1 MFGFGKK
8 ETVGEE
14 MPKARKTPNYKEILN
29 PMMDSGNYIYEQERI
44 LQDQELETTSGL
56 NRIRDSFQAVQE
68 QSQNATASVEGLK
81 EQFNSVIDITGQF
94 EDIINRMVSTADE
107 THENMDKIRASSGS
121 VNDTIGTMEQVFDE
135 FQKSYDDISDKINAI
150 NGIANQTNLLALN
163 ASIEAAR
170 AGEAG
175 RGFAVVADQVTKLSV
190 EIKDM
195 IADIGVSMETLTQNN
210 ENLMSSIDSTRKAM
224 EESMQHIN
232 ETEEIVE
239 NIKSVAQEIEDG
251 NSSMMDVIN
260 TCNSEV
266 DGVVDTIT
274 GSKVYYDEVE
284 DNIQVMSE
292 QITRKGLIFE
302 DLNNI
307 LEQYPDYLKKI
318 SNRM

>member
-1 MFGFGKK
+1 MFGFGKR
-8 ETVGEE
+8 ETVAEE
-14 MPKARKTPNYKEILN
+14 MPKARKTPDYKEILN
-29 PMMDSGNYIYEQERI
+29 PMMDSGNYIYEQEKT
-44 LQDQELETTSGL
+44 LQEQELETTAGL
-56 NRIRDSFQAVQE
+56 NRIRDSFHAVQE
-68 QSQNATASVEGLK
+68 QSQNATDSVEGLK

-239 NIKSVAQEIEDG
+239 NIKSVAREIEDG

-260 TCNSEV
+260 TCTSEV

>member
-8 ETVGEE
+8 EVEE
-14 MPKARKTPNYKEILN
+14 EKRVEKKSPNYKEILN
-29 PMMDSGNYIYEQERI
+29 PMIDSGKYIYNQEKI
-44 LQDQELETTSGL
+44 LQEQELETTAGL
-56 NRIRDSFQAVQE
+56 NRIRDSFHAVQD
-68 QSQNATASVEGLK
+68 QSQQATESVEGLK
-81 EQFNSVIDITGQF
+81 EQFNSVTDITCQF
-94 EDIINRMVSTADE
+94 EDIINRMVATADE

-121 VNDTIGTMEQVFDE
+121 VNETIGTMEQVFDE
-135 FQKSYDDISDKINAI
+135 FQKSYDDIQEKVNAI

-195 IADIGVSMETLTQNN
+195 IADIGVSMEALTQNN
-210 ENLMSSIDSTRKAM
+210 QNLMDSIEGTRNAM
-224 EESMQHIN
+224 SESMEHIN

-251 NSSMMDVIN
+251 NASMMEVIN
-260 TCNSEV
+260 TCTNEV

-284 DNIQVMSE
+284 DNIVVMSE

-307 LEQYPDYLKKI
+307 LEQYPDYIKQI
-318 SNRM
+318 ANRV

>member
-29 PMMDSGNYIYEQERI
+29 PMMDSGNYIYEQEKI

>member
-29 PMMDSGNYIYEQERI
+29 PMMDSGNYIYEQEKI

-68 QSQNATASVEGLK
+68 QSRNATASVEGLK

-224 EESMQHIN
+224 EESMHHIN

>member
-8 ETVGEE
+8 ESVAEE
-14 MPKARKTPNYKEILN
+14 MPKARKTPDYKEILN
-29 PMMDSGNYIYEQERI
+29 PMMDSGNYIYEQEKI
-44 LQDQELETTSGL
+44 LQEQELETTSGL

>member
-8 ETVGEE
+8 ETVAKE
-14 MPKARKTPNYKEILN
+14 MPKARKTPDYKEILN
-29 PMMDSGNYIYEQERI
+29 PMMDSGNYIYEQEKI
-44 LQDQELETTSGL
+44 LQDQELETTAGL
-56 NRIRDSFQAVQE
+56 NRIRDSFHAVQE
-68 QSQNATASVEGLK
+68 QSQNATDSVEGLK
-81 EQFNSVIDITGQF
+81 EQFNSVMDITGQF

-224 EESMQHIN
+224 EESMHHIN

>member
-8 ETVGEE
+8 ETVAEE
-14 MPKARKTPNYKEILN
+14 MPKARKTPDYKEILN
-29 PMMDSGNYIYEQERI
+29 PMMDSGNYIYEQEKI

-224 EESMQHIN
+224 EESMHHIN

>member
-8 ETVGEE
+8 ETVAEE
-14 MPKARKTPNYKEILN
+14 MPKARKTPDYKEILN
-29 PMMDSGNYIYEQERI
+29 PMMDSGNYIYEQEKI
-44 LQDQELETTSGL
+44 LQEQELETTSGL

-239 NIKSVAQEIEDG
+239 NIKSVAREIEDG

>member
-1 MFGFGKK
+1 MFGFGKR
-8 ETVGEE
+8 ETVAEE
-14 MPKARKTPNYKEILN
+14 MPKARKTPDYKEILN
-29 PMMDSGNYIYEQERI
+29 PMMDSGNYIYEQEKN
-44 LQDQELETTSGL
+44 LQEQELETTAGL
-56 NRIRDSFQAVQE
+56 NRIRDSFHAVQE
-68 QSQNATASVEGLK
+68 QSQNATDSVEGLK

-121 VNDTIGTMEQVFDE
+121 VNETIGTMEQVFDE

-239 NIKSVAQEIEDG
+239 NIKSVAREIEDG

-260 TCNSEV
+260 TCTSEV

>member
-8 ETVGEE
+8 KVEE
-14 MPKARKTPNYKEILN
+14 EEVKVVKSSPNYREILT
-29 PMMDSGNYIYEQERI
+29 PMLDSGKYIYNQEKI
-44 LQDQELETTSGL
+44 LQEQELETTAGL
-56 NRIRDSFQAVQE
+56 NRIRDSFHAVQD
-68 QSQNATASVEGLK
+68 QSHQATESVEGLK
-81 EQFNSVIDITGQF
+81 EQFNSVTDITGQF
-94 EDIINRMVSTADE
+94 ENIINKMMATADE

-121 VNDTIGTMEQVFDE
+121 VNETIGTMEQVFDE
-135 FQKSYDDISDKINAI
+135 FQKSYDDIQSKINAI

-195 IADIGVSMETLTQNN
+195 IADIGVSMEALTQNN
-210 ENLMSSIDSTRKAM
+210 QNLMDSIEGTRNAM
-224 EESMQHIN
+224 AESMEHIN
-232 ETEEIVE
+232 ETEEIVD
-239 NIKSVAQEIEDG
+239 NIKAVAQEIEDG
-251 NSSMMDVIN
+251 NASMMDVIN
-260 TCNSEV
+260 NCTTEV

-284 DNIQVMSE
+284 DNILVMSE
-292 QITRKGLIFE
+292 QITQKGLIFE

-307 LEQYPDYLKKI
+307 LEQYPDYM
-318 SNRM
+318 NRIANRV

>member
-8 ETVGEE
+8 ETVAEE
-14 MPKARKTPNYKEILN
+14 MPKARKTPDYKEILN
-29 PMMDSGNYIYEQERI
+29 PMMDSGNYIYEQEKI
-44 LQDQELETTSGL
+44 LQDQELETTAGL
-56 NRIRDSFQAVQE
+56 NRIRDSFHAVQE

-81 EQFNSVIDITGQF
+81 EQFNSVMDITGQF

-224 EESMQHIN
+224 EESMHHIN

>member
-8 ETVGEE
+8 EEVKSETIA
-14 MPKARKTPNYKEILN
+14 KKKSPNYKEILN
-29 PMMDSGNYIYEQERI
+29 PMMDSGNYIYEQEKI
-44 LQDQELETTSGL
+44 LQEQELETTAGL
-56 NRIRDSFQAVQE
+56 NRIRDSFRSVQE
-68 QSQNATASVEGLK
+68 QSEQATDSVEGLK
-81 EQFNSVIDITGQF
+81 EEFNGVVEITGKF
-94 EDIINRMVSTADE
+94 EDIINRMVATADE
-107 THENMDKIRASSGS
+107 THDNMDKIRASSGS

-135 FQKSYDDISDKINAI
+135 FQKSYDDIQEKINAI

-195 IADIGVSMETLTQNN
+195 IADIGVSMEALTQNN
-210 ENLMSSIDSTRKAM
+210 ENLMNSIDGTRNAM

-239 NIKSVAQEIEDG
+239 SIKTVAQEIEDG
-251 NSSMMDVIN
+251 NAAMMDVVN
-260 TCNSEV
+260 TCTQQV
-266 DGVVDTIT
+266 DGVVATIT

-284 DNIQVMSE
+284 NNIKTMSE
-292 QITRKGLIFE
+292 QITQKGLIFE

-307 LEQYPDYLKKI
+307 LEQYPEYLKRI
-318 SNRM
+318 QHRV

>member
-29 PMMDSGNYIYEQERI
+29 PMMDSGNYIYEQEKI

-224 EESMQHIN
+224 EESMHHIN

>member
-29 PMMDSGNYIYEQERI
+29 PMMDSGNYIYEQEKI

-68 QSQNATASVEGLK
+68 QSRNATASVEGLK

>member
-8 ETVGEE
+8 ESVAEE
-14 MPKARKTPNYKEILN
+14 MPKARKTPDYKEILN
-29 PMMDSGNYIYEQERI
+29 PMMDSGNYIYEQEKI
-44 LQDQELETTSGL
+44 LQEQELETTSGL

-224 EESMQHIN
+224 EESMHHIN

-260 TCNSEV
+260 TCTSEV

-284 DNIQVMSE
+284 DNIQAMSE

>member
-1 MFGFGKK
+1 
-8 ETVGEE
+8 
-14 MPKARKTPNYKEILN
+14 
-29 PMMDSGNYIYEQERI
+29 
-44 LQDQELETTSGL
+44 
-56 NRIRDSFQAVQE
+56 
-68 QSQNATASVEGLK
+68 
-81 EQFNSVIDITGQF
+81 
-94 EDIINRMVSTADE
+94 
-107 THENMDKIRASSGS
+107 MDKIRASSGS

-224 EESMQHIN
+224 EESMHHIN

>member
-8 ETVGEE
+8 ETIAEE
-14 MPKARKTPNYKEILN
+14 MPKARKTPDYKEILN
-29 PMMDSGNYIYEQERI
+29 PMMDSGNYIYEQEKI
-44 LQDQELETTSGL
+44 LQDQELETTAGL
-56 NRIRDSFQAVQE
+56 NRIRDSFHAVQE
-68 QSQNATASVEGLK
+68 QSQNATDSVEGLK

>member
-29 PMMDSGNYIYEQERI
+29 PMMDSGNYIYEQEKI

-81 EQFNSVIDITGQF
+81 EQFNSVMDITGQF

>member
-8 ETVGEE
+8 EETVVEQNNVK
-14 MPKARKTPNYKEILN
+14 KAPNYKEILN
-29 PMMDSGNYIYEQERI
+29 PVLDSGVYIYNQEKV
-44 LQDQELETTSGL
+44 LQEQELETSAGL
-56 NRIRDSFQAVQE
+56 ARIRESFHAVQD
-68 QSQNATASVEGLK
+68 QSQQATDSVEGLK
-81 EQFNSVIDITGQF
+81 EQFNSVIEITGQF
-94 EDIINRMVSTADE
+94 EDIINRMVETADE

-121 VNDTIGTMEQVFDE
+121 VNETIGTVEQVFDE
-135 FQKSYDDISDKINAI
+135 FQKSYDDIQEKVNAI

-190 EIKDM
+190 EIKEM
-195 IADIGVSMETLTQNN
+195 IADIGVSMEALTQNN
-210 ENLMSSIDSTRKAM
+210 ENLMSSIDGTRNAM
-224 EESMQHIN
+224 QESMQHIN

-239 NIKSVAQEIEDG
+239 SIKSVAKEIEDG
-251 NSSMMDVIN
+251 NASMMDVIN
-260 TCNSEV
+260 HCTDEV

-284 DNIQVMSE
+284 ENIRTMSE
-292 QITRKGLIFE
+292 QITEKGLIFE

-307 LEQYPDYLKKI
+307 LEQYPDYLKQI